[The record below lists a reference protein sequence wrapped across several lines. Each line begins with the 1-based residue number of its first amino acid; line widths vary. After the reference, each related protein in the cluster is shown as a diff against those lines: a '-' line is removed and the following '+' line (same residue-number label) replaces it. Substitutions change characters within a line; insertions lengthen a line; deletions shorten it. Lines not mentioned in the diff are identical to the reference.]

1 MRKNDIVAT
10 VESLLDKARIRRPPV
25 DLDIIAQSQG
35 VKKVERVRMGSV
47 LGMTTQTRTGF
58 NIRLNSRVPMKER
71 FTYAHEIAHTLLM
84 PPSWKS
90 GGVHRRTQSAGDAL
104 ERLCDQI
111 AAEILMPL
119 RWARPV
125 VRRGRPGAG
134 SVVRMAQTFNTSLQ
148 AAAVRL
154 AELSGRFL
162 GISCW
167 RANAQSQ
174 SLMWEAGD
182 RDLCAHVRPLIDRG
196 HGPRLDAVD
205 HALRCKHSVVWQGP
219 AVGFNSAQLVELLG
233 LGSKPSRRMIVVVRN
248 GFPDHEFGVLQ
259 AALHRNCSYQPSAAK
274 VA

>member
-1 MRKNDIVAT
+1 MRRQDIVSV
-10 VESLLDKARIRRPPV
+10 VESLLDTARVRRPPV
-25 DLDIIAQSQG
+25 DLDVIARSQG

-104 ERLCDQI
+104 ERLCDQF

-119 RWARPV
+119 RWAQPL
-125 VRRGRPGAG
+125 VRTGRPGAA
-134 SVVRMAQTFNTSLQ
+134 SVLRMAATFNTSLQ
-148 AAAVRL
+148 AAAFRFV
-154 AELSGRFL
+154 ELSRRSI

-167 RANAQSQ
+167 RANSQ
-174 SLMWEAGD
+174 SRSLIWEAGD

-196 HGPRLDAVD
+196 RGTQLDPVI
-205 HALRCKHSVVWQGP
+205 HTLRCKHSVVWQGP
-219 AVGFNSAQLVELLG
+219 AVGFTSPLMLELQG
-233 LGSKPSRRMIVVVRN
+233 LGTKPSRRMIVVVRN
-248 GFPDHEFGVLQ
+248 GFPDLEFGVLQ